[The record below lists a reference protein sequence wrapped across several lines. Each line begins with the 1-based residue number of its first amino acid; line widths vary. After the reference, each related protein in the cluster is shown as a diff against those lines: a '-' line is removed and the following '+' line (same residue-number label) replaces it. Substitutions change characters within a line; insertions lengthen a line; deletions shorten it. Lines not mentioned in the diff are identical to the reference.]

1 MFITSN
7 KQEHLSWWK
16 TLHVIFNRNLCF
28 SCFQRMPR
36 RNGATFTFY
45 KPPQCWEVWVN
56 PVQMVLRWWYL
67 NIENHRCLLFCIVF
81 ALFILIQWCD
91 WFNPNKSLNL
101 KSKLPGIM
109 LRKWKKDKQG
119 LWNIMWAYWTFSFD
133 CDYRCPEN
141 PITSLTIVFSVYWTV
156 FSIYFKYSHN
166 LFILETFIFMH
177 LADAFIQS
185 LSQSLGI
192 EPTTFALLTQCSTTE
207 PQELMTTM
215 NTETMTWT
223 RSHFVLA
230 LYIVF
235 VFQRRSGTA
244 TGNSSLINCL
254 FEDERGCVL
263 IWNQKEL
270 LNLQDLLMKAMLKH
284 FLWNELIDLS
294 VIKL

>member
-1 MFITSN
+1 MEYYVSILN
-7 KQEHLSWWK
+7 
-16 TLHVIFNRNLCF
+16 
-28 SCFQRMPR
+28 FQFRLR
-36 RNGATFTFY
+36 L
-45 KPPQCWEVWVN
+45 
-56 PVQMVLRWWYL
+56 QM
-67 NIENHRCLLFCIVF
+67 
-81 ALFILIQWCD
+81 
-91 WFNPNKSLNL
+91 S
-101 KSKLPGIM
+101 
-109 LRKWKKDKQG
+109 RK
-119 LWNIMWAYWTFSFD
+119 
-133 CDYRCPEN
+133 
-141 PITSLTIVFSVYWTV
+141 LTIVFSVYWTV

-215 NTETMTWT
+215 NNETMTWT
-223 RSHFVLA
+223 RSHFCPC
-230 LYIVF
+230 IVHCL

-263 IWNQKEL
+263 IWNQKDL
-270 LNLQDLLMKAMLKH
+270 LNLHRPVNESYAQH

-294 VIKL
+294 VIKLRF